1 MPAPGS
7 GGSQTSLAGMVS
19 WLTSRF
25 RGQPQQKKG
34 APIASYTMGN
44 DPTGLSGNARG
55 DISQFAP
62 VFQPTAGMF
71 SPNYPLVPTDRQNVR
86 LWNYPTAWNTNYRPR
101 SYEPIGF
108 EELRALASGHDITRL
123 AIETRKDQIESQQFQ
138 VKPRDPK
145 KEADSR
151 CDEIEDFFRKPDG
164 IRPFATWIRE
174 LLDDVLVIDAPAL
187 EVRRNRANEIIGLD
201 QVDGSTIKVLLDE
214 TGRRPRPP
222 APAYEQVIHGRPWVL
237 LEDGSRANT
246 DEGDVVNQFND
257 GQLIYLPRN
266 PRIYKGY
273 GFSPIEQIYTTINIG
288 LRRQAKQLLHFTDGN
303 IPPGLLNSPEGW
315 SPQQIAEYAEW
326 FNSILAGNLQN
337 QTRLIWGPF
346 GAKYQPFTEPPYKDE
361 FDEWLARIVCYA
373 FSLPPS
379 AFTHQVNRA
388 TAQTAQEVALEEGL
402 APIMAW
408 VKRLCD
414 GVIQDLM
421 GYADLEFAWAE
432 KRDLDPAEQATI
444 LDTYVRNGSYTLNEA
459 RDVLG
464 MDPVEGGDDPMIY
477 LPTGPV
483 LLSDVAAISDNM
495 ANPPP
500 PPPIGAGMG
509 GGGAP
514 GKGPAKPKGKPAPT
528 GKAPA
533 KSAKVQGVAKAG
545 TDPFGDPAS
554 RRYLA
559 TARDGI
565 ARSIEVFFKGEAPR
579 VARDV
584 LARKTTAKYNS
595 NYNSNY
601 NSKASDHTDPE
612 QHGVTPAA
620 DAHRNRQLSAAAAA
634 AIAGIDFARWN
645 DIVGEIAPHLEDTA
659 TQTISDTLAAVHAE
673 LTDAQVEAAKAEA
686 RKWARDR
693 AAELVGRSHVGGRTI
708 PDTTADLDITDSTA
722 RMIAENVRQAIAQKS
737 TVEELTGVLQN
748 TYAFS
753 PTRARA
759 IADYETKSALHDAT
773 MRAFKASNRV
783 KGSYWNTV
791 ADLKVEATCLLN
803 EAASPV
809 RLGHLF
815 PSGHAAPLAHNGCRC
830 WLTPWMAD

>member
-1 MPAPGS
+1 MPSPGA
-7 GGSQTSLAGMVS
+7 GGSQTSLASMVS

-25 RGQPQQKKG
+25 RAQPQQKKG

-44 DPTGLSGNARG
+44 DSTGLSGGARG
-55 DISQFAP
+55 GNIQQFAP

-71 SPNYPLVPTDRQNVR
+71 SPNFPLVPTDRQNVR
-86 LWNYPTAWNTNYRPR
+86 LWNYPVSWNTNYRPR

-174 LLDDVLVIDAPAL
+174 LLDDVLVIDAPAI

-237 LEDGSRANT
+237 LEDGSKANT
-246 DEGDVVNQFND
+246 DEGDVVNKFND

-273 GFSPIEQIYTTINIG
+273 GYGPVEQIYTTINIG

-303 IPPGLLNSPEGW
+303 VPPGLLNTPENW
-315 SPQQIAEYAEW
+315 SPQQIAEYQEW

-346 GAKYQPFTEPPYKDE
+346 GTKYQPFTEPPYKDE

-432 KRDLDPAEQATI
+432 KRDLDPAEQAKI
-444 LDTYVRNGSYTLNEA
+444 LDLYVKNGTYTLNEA

-464 MDPVEGGDDPMIY
+464 MDPVEGGDEPMIY

-514 GKGPAKPKGKPAPT
+514 GKDADKPQGKPAPT
-528 GKAPA
+528 GKAA
-533 KSAKVQGVAKAG
+533 EVGKRSAAPFP
-545 TDPFGDPAS
+545 DPTS
-554 RRYLA
+554 RHYMA

-584 LARKTTAKYNS
+584 LSPKTTAKYNS
-595 NYNSNY
+595 NYS
-601 NSKASDHTDPE
+601 SKASDHTDPD
-612 QHGVTPAA
+612 QHGVSPVE
-620 DAHRNRQLSAAAAA
+620 DPHRTRAISAAVTAAL
-634 AIAGIDFARWN
+634 AGINFQRWS
-645 DIVGEIAPHLEDTA
+645 DLAEEISPHLEDA
-659 TQTISDTLAAVHAE
+659 AGQTVADTLAAVHAD
-673 LTDAQVEAAKAEA
+673 LPAAQVDAAKAEA
-686 RKWARDR
+686 RKLARDR
-693 AAELVGRSHVGGRTI
+693 AAELVGRSRTGGQVI
-708 PDTTADLDITDSTA
+708 PDSTAENDITDSTE
-722 RMIAENVRQAIAQKS
+722 RMIAENVRQAIADKS
-737 TVEELTGVLQN
+737 TVEELASVLSDS
-748 TYAFS
+748 YAFS
-753 PTRARA
+753 PQRARA

-773 MRAFKASNRV
+773 MTAFKASNRV
-783 KGSYWNTV
+783 KGSYWRT
-791 ADLKVEATCLLN
+791 AGDLKVEVTCLLN

-809 RLGHLF
+809 RLGHPF
-815 PSGHAAPLAHNGCRC
+815 PSGHIAPLAHNGCRC
-830 WLTPWMAD
+830 WLEAWLADR

>member
-1 MPAPGS
+1 
-7 GGSQTSLAGMVS
+7 MVS

-25 RGQPQQKKG
+25 RGQPPQQKKG
-34 APIASYTMGN
+34 APIASYSMGN
-44 DPTGLSGNARG
+44 DPTGLSGNTRG
-55 DISQFAP
+55 DVTQFAP

-123 AIETRKDQIESQQFQ
+123 AIETRKDQVESLQFQ

-151 CDEIEDFFRKPDG
+151 CAEVEDFFRKPDG

-315 SPQQIAEYAEW
+315 SPAQIAEYAEW

-408 VKRLCD
+408 IKRLCD

-432 KRDLDPAEQATI
+432 KRDLDPAEQAKI
-444 LDTYVRNGSYTLNEA
+444 LDTYVKNGSYTLNEA

-464 MDPVEGGDDPMIY
+464 MDPVEGGDEPMIY

-500 PPPIGAGMG
+500 PPPIGAGTG

-514 GKGPAKPKGKPAPT
+514 GKDADKPQGKPAPT
-528 GKAPA
+528 GKA
-533 KSAKVQGVAKAG
+533 VGVAEKAG
-545 TDPFGDPAS
+545 ADPFGETAS

-559 TARDGI
+559 TARHD
-565 ARSIEVFFKGEAPR
+565 
-579 VARDV
+579 
-584 LARKTTAKYNS
+584 
-595 NYNSNY
+595 
-601 NSKASDHTDPE
+601 
-612 QHGVTPAA
+612 
-620 DAHRNRQLSAAAAA
+620 
-634 AIAGIDFARWN
+634 
-645 DIVGEIAPHLEDTA
+645 
-659 TQTISDTLAAVHAE
+659 
-673 LTDAQVEAAKAEA
+673 
-686 RKWARDR
+686 
-693 AAELVGRSHVGGRTI
+693 
-708 PDTTADLDITDSTA
+708 
-722 RMIAENVRQAIAQKS
+722 IAQS
-737 TVEELTGVLQN
+737 IA
-748 TYAFS
+748 AF
-753 PTRARA
+753 
-759 IADYETKSALHDAT
+759 
-773 MRAFKASNRV
+773 F
-783 KGSYWNTV
+783 
-791 ADLKVEATCLLN
+791 
-803 EAASPV
+803 
-809 RLGHLF
+809 
-815 PSGHAAPLAHNGCRC
+815 
-830 WLTPWMAD
+830 